1 MNPVPQDRYTT
12 EEDCRHCFATLTD
25 KRLDSLKLFARHRLT
40 IVVIASITII
50 HASAACHSTGI
61 RPYHRTTTVHS
72 TTTTTLTLGAGL
84 RREDSPPV
92 DAVTDFNFFSSAP
105 LQMVS
110 SESVRLSNQRGDRIK
125 DFVAIFV
132 GGTGGIGESTALELF
147 KRTVRPR
154 IYIVGR

>member
-1 MNPVPQDRYTT
+1 LPQ
-12 EEDCRHCFATLTD
+12 
-25 KRLDSLKLFARHRLT
+25 HR
-40 IVVIASITII
+40 
-50 HASAACHSTGI
+50 HSTVSSD
-61 RPYHRTTTVHS
+61 YYYSTTVHS

-110 SESVRLSNQRGDRIK
+110 SESVRLSNQCGDRIK